1 MDIVNLLEAV
11 RRDAPSTFRR
21 PGAIGV
27 TDSHGHMWYCFDD
40 MSEPPHKN
48 YRSFDSRQAML
59 QHLKARHQSLLE
71 FVEDDL

>member
-11 RRDAPSTFRR
+11 RRAAPSTFKR

-40 MSEPPHKN
+40 MCGPTHKN
-48 YRSFDSRQAML
+48 HRSFDSHQAML
-59 QHLKARHQSLLE
+59 QHLKARHQYSLK

>member
-1 MDIVNLLEAV
+1 M
-11 RRDAPSTFRR
+11 
-21 PGAIGV
+21 

-40 MSEPPHKN
+40 MCEPPHKN
-48 YRSFDSRQAML
+48 HRSFASHQAML

>member
-1 MDIVNLLEAV
+1 M
-11 RRDAPSTFRR
+11 
-21 PGAIGV
+21 